1 MQKWCRN
8 CLAILFSVLL
18 VIGSFPLNGQ
28 AKKSSSVYDKYSQVD
43 TAEGGMVVT
52 AHPLA
57 SEIGADVLKKG
68 GNAIDA
74 AVAIQFALTVVEPMM
89 SGIGGGGF
97 MMVYD
102 GKTKETT
109 IINSRERAPAGAE
122 PGMFLDEN
130 GQAIPFA
137 VRSTGGTAVGVP
149 GTLKGLETALEM
161 WGTRPM
167 QQLIGPSVKLAEK
180 GFPIDSVLASAIADN
195 EAKLAR
201 TSAQDVFLP
210 KGEPLEEG
218 DKLVQKDL
226 AKTFK
231 LIRSK
236 GTDAFYEGIIAD
248 ALADTVQDFGGS
260 MTARDLE
267 NYEVTIDEPIWG
279 EYQGYQI
286 ASMPP
291 PSSGGVFLLQMLGI
305 LDDFNLSQYDVR
317 SWEKYHLLAET
328 MHLAYADRAVYAGD
342 PEFVNVPLNGL
353 LHPDY
358 IAERQ
363 QLISL
368 DKVNQSPS
376 AGDPWKYEEAEANYS
391 KSEQPDDREIGETTH
406 FTVADKWGNVVSYT
420 TTIEQVFGTGIMVPG
435 YGFML
440 NNELTDFDAVP
451 GGANEVQPNKRP
463 LSSMTP
469 TIVFEDGKPVLT
481 VGSPGGP
488 TIITSVLQTI
498 LHTIE
503 YDMDLKAAV
512 EEPRIYTNN
521 LNSYR
526 YEEDI
531 SADILTHLNQMGHRF
546 GAEPT
551 TIGNVQSIL
560 IDHAKDTYMGVADS
574 SRNGAAIGVD
584 LKGKNKGKR

>member
-1 MQKWCRN
+1 MKRR
-8 CLAILFSVLL
+8 LSVFLIAILFA
-18 VIGSFPLNGQ
+18 GGFPVSTE
-28 AKKSSSVYDKYSQVD
+28 AKKPEKKEEYSQVD
-43 TAEGGMVVT
+43 VGRDGMVTT

-57 SEIGADVLKKG
+57 SKIGADVLKKG

-74 AVAIQFALTVVEPMM
+74 AVAIQYALNVTEPMM

-102 GKTKETT
+102 GKTEETT
-109 IINSRERAPAGAE
+109 IINSRERAPAGAA
-122 PGMFLDEN
+122 PDMFLDEN
-130 GQAIPFA
+130 GVPIPFSE
-137 VRSTGGTAVGVP
+137 RYKGGTAVGVP
-149 GTLKGLETALEM
+149 GTLKGLETALGM
-161 WGTRPM
+161 WGTRSM
-167 QQLIGPSVKLAEK
+167 KELISPSIQLAEK
-180 GFPIDSVLASAIADN
+180 GFKIDSVLAAAISDNADTLSATA
-195 EAKLAR
+195 AK
-201 TSAQDVFLP
+201 DVFLP
-210 KGEPLEEG
+210 KGTPLKEG

-236 GTDAFYEGIIAD
+236 GTDAFYKGEIGQ
-248 ALADTVQDFGGS
+248 ALAGTVQDFGGS
-260 MTARDLE
+260 MTPDDLKRY
-267 NYEVTIDEPIWG
+267 NVTIDEPIWG
-279 EYQGYQI
+279 EYQGYKI

-291 PSSGGVFLLQMLGI
+291 PSSGGVFLLQMLKI
-305 LDDFNLSQYDVR
+305 LDDYNLSQYDVR
-317 SWEKYHLLAET
+317 SAAKYHLLAEA
-328 MHLAYADRAVYAGD
+328 MHLAYADRAAYAGD
-342 PEFVNVPLNGL
+342 PEFVDVPVDGL

-358 IAERQ
+358 IAKRQ
-363 QLISL
+363 QMISL
-368 DKVNQSPS
+368 DTVNPNPQ
-376 AGDPWKYEEAEANYS
+376 AGDPWKYEEGTADY
-391 KSEQPDDREIGETTH
+391 EQTVQPNDRQYGETTH
-406 FTVADKWGNVVSYT
+406 FSVTDKWGNVVSYT

-435 YGFML
+435 YGLML

-469 TIVFEDGKPVLT
+469 TIVFEDDKPVLT

-503 YDMDLKAAV
+503 YDMELKAAV

-526 YEEDI
+526 FENGI
-531 SADILTHLNQMGHRF
+531 SSDLIARLNQMGHRF
-546 GAEPT
+546 GT
-551 TIGNVQSIL
+551 NSVVIGNVQSIL
-560 IDHAKDTYMGVADS
+560 IDKEKGTFKGVADS

-584 LKGKNKGKR
+584 LKTKKDK